1 MLLCNSINQPVNKEC
16 ILKHLWDE
24 DFFRQRELALN
35 NIISGLRKKLKND
48 KGIDIINIP
57 KIGWKLIVQ

>member
-1 MLLCNSINQPVNKEC
+1 
-16 ILKHLWDE
+16 LWDE